1 MVNLEQ
7 MKRPLDKLLGDRM
20 GHYPNLAK
28 CSQTPRLNQDRSQGR
43 VGWAPPA
50 WETQSTLVW
59 VNSVYPTM
67 TPDRWQGIKNNPHDG
82 GNRCV
87 SRNHTGCWDAER
99 VSAHP
104 VSATRLAT
112 TAGKNLGVLNPAV
125 PVSNHQG
132 KAGSGRKGE
141 VRDLTRGLCA
151 DKVLPC
157 LELHLWSF

>member
-1 MVNLEQ
+1 MIDSININCIKAIKANFRWKLIVNGTFLKQGSFE
-7 MKRPLDKLLGDRM
+7 KLI
-20 GHYPNLAK
+20 
-28 CSQTPRLNQDRSQGR
+28 
-43 VGWAPPA
+43 
-50 WETQSTLVW
+50 TLVW
-59 VNSVYPTM
+59 VNNVYPPM

-87 SRNHTGCWDAER
+87 GRNHTGCWDAER

-104 VSATRLAT
+104 ISATRLAT

-157 LELHLWSF
+157 LELHLWGF